1 MLPAAEVESGSV
13 VVVPLATPA
22 DDEAIDFT
30 FVARANAMFITI
42 FETPQSRNTYGHVMW
57 RRTQ

>member
-13 VVVPLATPA
+13 IVVPLAPPA
-22 DDEAIDFT
+22 DNEALDFT
-30 FVARANAMFITI
+30 FVARANAIFIEI
-42 FETPQSRNTYGHVMW
+42 FETPESRNTYGHVMW